1 MIEFTVPTWA
11 GIASSKKE
19 QYIYIRLFNLFM
31 AKVSDILLDPHQG
44 LQMLRTQ
51 L

>member
-11 GIASSKKE
+11 SIVSSKKE

-31 AKVSDILLDPHQG
+31 AEVSDILLDPHQG

>member
-11 GIASSKKE
+11 GIVSSKKE

-44 LQMLRTQ
+44 LQVTRAN
-51 L
+51 

>member
-11 GIASSKKE
+11 SIVSSKKE

-31 AKVSDILLDPHQG
+31 AKVSDILLYEVTATLLEP
-44 LQMLRTQ
+44 RTT
-51 L
+51 